1 MKQKGEAVLRW
12 LDRHAL
18 ILGLLLGALLSAALA
33 VYNVSGGPLSN
44 LNDIGGWRNRM
55 IFIVM
60 TALVQMMVLTA
71 AALMGPRSFARLALR
86 QLLVTAGLL
95 ILLLAINHKSYLF
108 VNQLLPFIRQ
118 MDAAGLSAIGEMQLN
133 LSAPAATAL
142 YLLTRGPIYDMY
154 TVKLACAA
162 CFLLLALLA
171 ARAADRRNWGLRSE
185 ALLLLCLILPQGF
198 LMAGSAPQI
207 DVFSALLLA
216 ASLELLD
223 EKHPLAGLLL
233 YGAAAAFSG
242 AALYALPL
250 VALLFKRSGAKPL
263 HAALAVALPLAAC
276 LPAVMSGVPALKALG
291 SLFAANFAVP
301 EYASGVPNLMSA
313 FPRAAM
319 EEMPEYALIQ
329 AFPEIDAVTNAPVVY
344 TQAHFELLMRGL
356 TIAALAMFVGLCA
369 WLKRDQTS
377 SALRKTLMLALGA
390 MLLCPGAGM
399 GAWLPLC
406 MLCLAAILKEPE
418 MRLPACMVLF
428 ATAGGCCY
436 PATGET
442 LLRPVYAFA
451 LCAAALFMLLG
462 VIPGAKRQEVIHHAG

>member
-1 MKQKGEAVLRW
+1 MKQKAEAVFGW

-18 ILGLLLGALLSAALA
+18 ILGVLLGALLSAALA

-44 LNDIGGWRNRM
+44 LNDIGGWHNRV
-55 IFIVM
+55 IFIAM
-60 TALVQMMVLTA
+60 TAAVQMLLLTA
-71 AALMGPRSFARLALR
+71 TAWMSPRRFGRMAIR

-118 MDAAGLSAIGEMQLN
+118 MDESGLSAMRDMQLN
-133 LSAPAATAL
+133 LSAPAVTVL
-142 YLLTRGPIYDMY
+142 YLVTRGPIYDMY

-171 ARAADRRNWGLRSE
+171 ARAADRRGWGLRGE

-198 LMAGSAPQI
+198 LTAGSAPQI
-207 DVFSALLLA
+207 DALGALLLVA
-216 ASLELLD
+216 ALTLLD
-223 EKHPLAGLLL
+223 EKRPLGGMLL
-233 YGAAAAFSG
+233 YGAAFALSG

-250 VALLFKRSGAKPL
+250 VALLGRRSGAKGR
-263 HAALAVALPLAAC
+263 HAALAALVALAAC
-276 LPAVMSGVPALKALG
+276 LPAVLCGVPAGRAAG
-291 SLFAANFAVP
+291 SLFTANFAVP
-301 EYASGVPNLMSA
+301 EYAAGVPNLRSA

-319 EEMPEYALIQ
+319 EEMPEYALIRV
-329 AFPEIDAVTNAPVVY
+329 FPEIDAVTNAPEVY
-344 TQAHFELLMRGL
+344 TQAHFEMLMHGL
-356 TIAALAMFVGLCA
+356 TFAALAMFIGLCA
-369 WLKRDQTS
+369 WLKQEKTA
-377 SALRKTLMLALGA
+377 SALRRTLTLALGA

-406 MLCLAAILKEPE
+406 MLCLAAILREPE
-418 MRLPACMVLF
+418 TRLPACMVLF

-462 VIPGAKRQEVIHHAG
+462 VIPGAKTSEVKADD